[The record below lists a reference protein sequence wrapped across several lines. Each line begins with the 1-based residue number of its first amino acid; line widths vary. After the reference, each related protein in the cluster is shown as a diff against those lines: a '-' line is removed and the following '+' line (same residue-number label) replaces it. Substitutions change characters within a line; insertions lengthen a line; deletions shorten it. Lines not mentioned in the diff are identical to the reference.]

1 MAEYLHLTLKK
12 NAACLKKKT
21 SRLLVSVDFQKVT
34 SKNESFLSM
43 KHFLGNL
50 RYKYILSCT
59 AILYSIYYI
68 KIPENSYLRWS
79 VK

>member
-1 MAEYLHLTLKK
+1 MAEYLHLTLKKK

-50 RYKYILSCT
+50 RYKYILPFCIQYT
-59 AILYSIYYI
+59 T
-68 KIPENSYLRWS
+68 
-79 VK
+79 